1 MKRSFDDLDPAA
13 SRAGEA
19 LAMVECASIAE
30 GYAAADRALK
40 AAPVKLLLARPASP
54 GKFLLLFAGSPS
66 SATSSLRAAVEGLSA
81 PPLATLLL
89 PQVEPEVLGALAG
102 EAPAARGEA
111 AAVVECATV
120 ATLLLAADVALKTAD
135 VGLLQL
141 RAAAGLGGKAFFV
154 LDGEVAQVGAA
165 LAAAR
170 RFAEERGHLVATVL
184 LSQPHGEL
192 GRWLAAG
199 GA

>member
-1 MKRSFDDLDPAA
+1 MKRSFDDLDPTA

-19 LAMVECASIAE
+19 LAMVECAAIAD

-40 AAPVKLLLARPASP
+40 AAPVRLLLARPASP

-66 SATSSLRAAVEGLSA
+66 AATSSLRAAVEGLPA

-89 PQVEPEVLGALAG
+89 PQVEPEVVGALAG
-102 EAPAARGEA
+102 EAPSPRGEA
-111 AAVVECATV
+111 AGVVECATV

-135 VGLLQL
+135 VALLQL
-141 RAAAGLGGKAFFV
+141 RAAAGLGGKAFLV
-154 LDGEVAQVGAA
+154 LCGEVSQVEAGV
-165 LAAAR
+165 AAAR
-170 RFAEERGHLVATVL
+170 RFAEERGHLVATVI

-192 GRWLAAG
+192 ARWLAAG